1 MTESEFWTKFFQSH
15 YYHRDRINLGS
26 KDVFTDC
33 AKSDETGIA
42 AVGMFY
48 FYISEYVVLPR
59 KMKRCTEVS
68 LE

>member
-1 MTESEFWTKFFQSH
+1 MITVKKKHLECVPHEMTESEFWTKFFQSH

-42 AVGMFY
+42 AVVMFV
-48 FYISEYVVLPR
+48 FLYI
-59 KMKRCTEVS
+59 
-68 LE
+68 

>member
-42 AVGMFY
+42 AVVMFV
-48 FYISEYVVLPR
+48 FLYI
-59 KMKRCTEVS
+59 
-68 LE
+68 